1 MKRES
6 RFTEFTD
13 AGEGYIT
20 PTDIKQY
27 VFCPRVTYFTK
38 VMQLRPIVGSQQ
50 DAAKKSHDRLAQ
62 LEKRRESILKTDI
75 PVEIESK
82 SFEVYLRS
90 ERLQAHGVLDMLVV
104 TTDGEHI
111 PIEFK
116 AMSSNRGAILL
127 DHKYQLVLL
136 ARLLEHSRDVIVR
149 RGFVHYMN
157 DDQTVKLVMTDNL
170 RGRVKTYTDRISNML
185 REGTIPAPRARCQY
199 GRVGC
204 GFADRCADF

>member
-27 VFCPRVTYFTK
+27 VFCPRVTYFTR

-50 DAAKKSHDRLAQ
+50 DAAKKSHDRLAE

-75 PVEIESK
+75 PAEIESK
-82 SFEVYLRS
+82 AFEVYLRS
-90 ERLQAHGVLDMLVV
+90 EELQAHGVLDMLVI
-104 TTDGEHI
+104 TADGEHI

-116 AMSSNRGAILL
+116 AMSSKRGQILL

-136 ARLLEHSRDVIVR
+136 ARLLEYSKGVIVR

-157 DDQTVKLVMTDNL
+157 DNVTARLSLTDGL
-170 RGRVKTYTDRISNML
+170 RRRIKTYLDRISTML
-185 REGTIPAPRARCQY
+185 REGTIPPPRRNCQH

-204 GFADRCADF
+204 GFADRCTDY